1 MAGAAFGPGHN
12 EREGRTVDS
21 EFFEVKEINKSFPG
35 VKALDHVS
43 MKVSQGEVRA
53 LVGENGAGKSTLMK
67 ILNGNCKMDSG
78 VILIDGQPVQITN
91 PQKAAEYG
99 ISIIFQELNLVDG
112 LSIAENIFA
121 GRLSKKGKLIDWNQ
135 LRADAKELLDRIGFK
150 VDPKIEVG
158 KLSIA
163 GKQMVEIAKALS
175 YNARIIL
182 MDEPSAT
189 LTKSE
194 LDTIFD
200 IIRDLKSK
208 GITVIYISHRLE
220 EIFAICDSVSV
231 MRDGFLVDTKPITDV
246 TRDQIVEMMIGREVS
261 HTFPKRTSQIGEE
274 VLRVENLRRKG
285 GKSSVSFNLHRGEV
299 LGIGGLVGAG
309 RTEAMRA
316 LFGVDY
322 VSDGNI
328 YIKGQKVDIRSPR
341 SAKNH
346 GIAFLTE
353 DRKAEGL
360 TVDFTVKSNIV
371 MANLKK
377 VLSGGVLSG
386 KKENTI
392 ADQYIK
398 LINIKT
404 PSRMQKVLNLSGGNQ
419 QKVVVAKWLNAD
431 SDIIIMDE
439 PTRGIDVGAKLEI
452 YELVNQ
458 LVSEGKAV
466 ILISSEL
473 PEVLGMSDRVL
484 VMKDDAII
492 AELAG
497 DQINAVN
504 VMQYAL

>member
-1 MAGAAFGPGHN
+1 M
-12 EREGRTVDS
+12 DS
-21 EFFEVKEINKSFPG
+21 EFFEVKEISKSFPG

-43 MKVSQGEVRA
+43 MKVRQGEVRA

-78 VILIDGQPVQITN
+78 AILIDGKPVHITN
-91 PQKAAEYG
+91 PQKAAEHG

-121 GRLSKKGKLIDWNQ
+121 GRLSKNGKLIDWKQ

-150 VDPKIEVG
+150 VDPKTEVS

-220 EIFAICDSVSV
+220 EIFTICDSVSV
-231 MRDGFLVDTKPITDV
+231 MRDGHLIDTKPIGEV
-246 TRDQIVEMMIGREVS
+246 TRDHIVEMMVGREVS
-261 HTFPKRTSQIGEE
+261 HTFPKRRPQIGEE

-285 GKSSVSFNLHRGEV
+285 GKASVSFNLRQGEV
-299 LGIGGLVGAG
+299 LGIAGLVGAG
-309 RTEAMRA
+309 RTETMRA

-322 VSDGNI
+322 VAGGTI
-328 YIKGQKVDIRSPR
+328 YIRGQKVDIRSPK
-341 SAKNH
+341 SAKKY

-377 VLSGGVLSG
+377 ILSGGFLNG
-386 KKENTI
+386 KRENAI

-484 VMKDDAII
+484 VMRDDAIL

>member
-1 MAGAAFGPGHN
+1 MAGAECGSGHN
-12 EREGRTVDS
+12 EREDHSVDS
-21 EFFEVKEINKSFPG
+21 EFFEVKEISKSFPG

-43 MKVSQGEVRA
+43 MKVRQGEIRA

-78 VILIDGQPVQITN
+78 TILIDGQSVHITN

-121 GRLSKKGKLIDWNQ
+121 GRLSKNGKLVDWKQ

-150 VDPKIEVG
+150 VDPKTEVG

-220 EIFAICDSVSV
+220 EIFTICDSVSV
-231 MRDGFLVDTKPITDV
+231 IRDGHLIDTKLIGDV
-246 TRDQIVEMMIGREVS
+246 TRDQIVEMMVGREVS
-261 HTFPKRTSQIGEE
+261 HTFPKRTPQIGEE

-285 GKSSVSFNLHRGEV
+285 GKSSVSFYLRQGEV
-299 LGIGGLVGAG
+299 LGIAGLVGAG

-322 VSDGNI
+322 VSGGNI
-328 YIKGQKVDIRSPR
+328 YIRGQKVDFRSPR
-341 SAKNH
+341 SAKKH

-377 VLSGGVLSG
+377 VLAGGFLSG

-404 PSRMQKVLNLSGGNQ
+404 PSRIQKVLNLSGGNQ

-484 VMKDDAII
+484 VMKNDAII
-492 AELAG
+492 AELEG
-497 DQINAVN
+497 DQINAVS

>member
-1 MAGAAFGPGHN
+1 
-12 EREGRTVDS
+12 VDS
-21 EFFEVKEINKSFPG
+21 EFFEVKEISKSFPG

-43 MKVSQGEVRA
+43 MKVRQGEVRA

-78 VILIDGQPVQITN
+78 AILIDGKPVHITN
-91 PQKAAEYG
+91 PQKAAEHG

-121 GRLSKKGKLIDWNQ
+121 GRLSKNGKLIDWKQ

-150 VDPKIEVG
+150 VDPKTEVS

-220 EIFAICDSVSV
+220 EIFTICDSVSV
-231 MRDGFLVDTKPITDV
+231 MRDGHLIDTKPIGEV
-246 TRDQIVEMMIGREVS
+246 TRDHIVEMMVGREVS
-261 HTFPKRTSQIGEE
+261 HTFPKRRPQIGEE

-285 GKSSVSFNLHRGEV
+285 GKASVSFNLRQGEV
-299 LGIGGLVGAG
+299 LGIAGLVGAG
-309 RTEAMRA
+309 RTETMRA

-322 VSDGNI
+322 VAGGTI
-328 YIKGQKVDIRSPR
+328 YIRGQKVDIRSPK
-341 SAKNH
+341 SAKKY

-377 VLSGGVLSG
+377 ILSGGFLNG
-386 KKENTI
+386 KRENAI

-404 PSRMQKVLNLSGGNQ
+404 PSRTQKVLNLSGGNQ

-484 VMKDDAII
+484 VMRDDAIL